1 MKKSIIKKLFIKLSK
16 VLGYE
21 IIDQSDFSSPTL
33 LKELNEDLS
42 IINEKSIVLPL
53 GEVKITKKVNSVVI
67 IFRTNTDVEIWDQ
80 NKKRLFEEPK
90 IEYSLRALK
99 SLIRSVIFSKNKY
112 PSINFKIMIVDD
124 KSKEENL
131 DKLKKLIDRSGLN
144 ISITPLNHD
153 KYKDTIK
160 QQKNDQTFSNLASL
174 LQSYE
179 LGKEHGEDLVFFV
192 EDDYLHFEPMMEE
205 MIASYERIASQV
217 NKDIFMC
224 PADYPYLYMN
234 NEKTNILIGNKRHWR
249 TITQSL
255 CTFMTTKSLLDKYWN
270 NFYNT
275 CLDRNDPF
283 EKHLN
288 EIYTK
293 EFCISPLKSLSLH
306 LTNVNS
312 SYGLSP
318 FIDYK
323 KLWDA
328 NKITDA

>member
-1 MKKSIIKKLFIKLSK
+1 MKKNIIKKLFIKLSK
-16 VLGYE
+16 ALGYE
-21 IIDQSDFSSPTL
+21 IIDQSEFSSPTL
-33 LKELNEDLS
+33 QKELNEDLS

-53 GEVKITKKVNSVVI
+53 GEVKITKKINSVLI

-99 SLIRSVIFSKNKY
+99 SLIRSINFSKTKY
-112 PSINFKIMIVDD
+112 PSIKFKTIIVDD

-131 DKLKKLIDRSGLN
+131 DKLKKLIDGSGLDIN
-144 ISITPLNHD
+144 ITRLNHD

-160 QQKNDQTFSNLASL
+160 QQKNDQTYSNLASL
-174 LQSYE
+174 LQSFE
-179 LGKEHGEDLVFFV
+179 LGKEHADDLIFFV

-224 PADYPYLYMN
+224 PTDYPYLYMN

-249 TITQSL
+249 TINQSL
-255 CTFMTTKSLLDKYWN
+255 CTFMTTKSLLDKYWD

-288 EIYTK
+288 EIYTQ

-318 FIDYK
+318 FINYK
-323 KLWDA
+323 KLWDES
-328 NKITDA
+328 KY